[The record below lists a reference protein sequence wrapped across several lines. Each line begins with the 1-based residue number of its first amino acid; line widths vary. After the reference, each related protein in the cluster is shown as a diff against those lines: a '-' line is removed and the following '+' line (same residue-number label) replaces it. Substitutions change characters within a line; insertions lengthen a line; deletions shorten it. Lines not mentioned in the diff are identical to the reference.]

1 MFQTGDLI
9 IFRLKN
15 IDYGLRS
22 IIRLNLD
29 NHVGMIVKNPYLDGI
44 IKLGIYLLETKN
56 NQINLTPFDLKENE
70 EYYYYKLD
78 NVNLDRDQVN
88 QTINNLLNEKTLIT
102 KGNWL
107 NNLLNGQILLTKT
120 CNDEFLN
127 TNVITRCYQEWGLLD
142 KKEEYKYLNP
152 NQIRDLDLNNGNLR
166 YLFGNNVGE
175 KPDLTNYNPYLWSY
189 LVSPF
194 IEYFLIKRVLKD
206 KLPEL
211 TKGYRTELLVIFCA
225 LFGMIS
231 GRMMA
236 LYQDNFESEIQH
248 AGMSMI
254 GPFFFLLSIVLLLE
268 YFYKIDSLKMLDAVV
283 LVVGVRIFLT
293 RLASWLIN
301 DLTGKINP
309 KTNTPYDT
317 TLWEA
322 IFEGLVPL
330 VTVWILN
337 GRVKDGILFM
347 IWITM
352 YTTFRWYIEYFKNP
366 YLENSNLTQGQID
379 CIPMIFIAIYIY
391 LTRKYNI
398 KDYKMGVL
406 IFILYLDLENRIK
419 INKKYQYNYGNLEI
433 IYQKERNNNLIF
445 GLGEDLNKN
454 IKLLIHGIGFISAI
468 YQEDSLLEKIT
479 IGLISSLNIGERL
492 LTNNVTDY
500 VKVKYQNYESSVFNY
515 SDILITCNSVYNL
528 MNKFKN

>member
-15 IDYGLRS
+15 IDYGLSS
-22 IIRLNLD
+22 IIKLNLD
-29 NHVGMIVKNPYLDGI
+29 NHVGMIIKNPLINGI
-44 IKLGIYLLETKN
+44 KKLGIYLLETN
-56 NQINLTPFDLKENE
+56 NNKVNLTPFDLKDNE

-78 NVNLDRDQVN
+78 NVNIDKDLVN
-88 QTINNLLNEKTLIT
+88 QTINNLLNQKTLLT
-102 KGNWL
+102 KSNWL
-107 NNLLNGQILLTKT
+107 NNLMNGNVILTKT

-127 TNVITRCYQEWGLLD
+127 TNVITKCYQEWGLLD
-142 KKEEYKYLNP
+142 NKEEYKYLNP
-152 NQIRDLDLNNGNLR
+152 NQIRDLELKNGNLK
-166 YLFGNNVGE
+166 YLFGNNVGS

-194 IEYFLIKRVLKD
+194 IEYFLLKRVLKD

-211 TKGYRTELLVIFCA
+211 TKGYKTELLVVFCA
-225 LFGMIS
+225 FFGMIS
-231 GRMMA
+231 GRLMA
-236 LYQDNFESEIQH
+236 LYQDNFESDLQYG
-248 AGMSMI
+248 GMSMI

-268 YFYKIDSLKMLDAVV
+268 YFYGIDSLKMLDAVV

-317 TLWEA
+317 ALWEA
-322 IFEGLVPL
+322 IFEGLIPFI
-330 VTVWILN
+330 TVWILN
-337 GRVKDGILFM
+337 GKVKDGILFM
-347 IWITM
+347 IWVVM

-366 YLENSNLTQGQID
+366 YLENSYLTQGQID

-391 LTRKYNI
+391 LTRKYKI

-419 INKKYQYNYGNLEI
+419 INKKYTYSNGNLNI
-433 IYQKERNNNLIF
+433 IYQKERNDDLIF
-445 GLGEDLNKN
+445 SIGEDLDKN
-454 IKLLIHGIGFISAI
+454 IKLLIHGIGFINAI
-468 YQEDSLLEKIT
+468 YYEENLLEKIT
-479 IGLISSLNIGERL
+479 VGLISSLNLMER
-492 LTNNVTDY
+492 TITGKITDY
-500 VKVKYQNYESSVFNY
+500 VKIKYQYNDRLLESSSFNY
-515 SDILITCNSVYNL
+515 SDILITIHSIYKL
-528 MNKFKN
+528 MN